1 MDTAQ
6 YKLLL
11 DTAQVGWWEID
22 FDKRVYICSDY
33 LVSLLE
39 LKDKIIPTRDFLQL
53 IREDYRARIANEF
66 AYFREVGIYEQIFP
80 IKTCYGFKFVR
91 SKICKREIEPSGRVY
106 VLGILQLVPYSEEET
121 NKPATE
127 GSQVDGLLRHLGS
140 ISRALHSFIQ
150 TNDLV
155 ESIQLVLTEILFSI
169 DTKGRACIMEYSDD
183 KQRLSCTYEVCSK
196 GVAAVRSSLQNIP
209 VSTLVW
215 STRKIR
221 NLYPV
226 MINNLNELPEDA
238 ESEKMYPFLTEFP
251 KEERDWFLKIYQRI
265 CKKADRLVTV
275 SEFSKQRIHALLGVP
290 DEKIAVIGNGWQH
303 FNGVTPDMR
312 IFEQYPQLKRKKY
325 FFTLTSVNRNKNL
338 DWVLK
343 AAENNPQAQFAAAGR
358 KLDSA
363 VDFSQYPNVTYV
375 EDVSDCEI
383 KALMQEAKAF
393 IFPSFY
399 EGFGIPPLEAM
410 SVGTPVIVSHAAS
423 LPEIFGTAA
432 HYIEPDNP
440 RVDIEKLLAQP
451 VSEKEPVLARY
462 SWEKSAEKL
471 LSLLKEN

>member
-183 KQRLSCTYEVCSK
+183 KQTLSCTYEVCSK

-238 ESEKMYPFLTEFP
+238 ESEKMYLQ
-251 KEERDWFLKIYQRI
+251 KR
-265 CKKADRLVTV
+265 
-275 SEFSKQRIHALLGVP
+275 GVLS
-290 DEKIAVIGNGWQH
+290 
-303 FNGVTPDMR
+303 F
-312 IFEQYPQLKRKKY
+312 
-325 FFTLTSVNRNKNL
+325 
-338 DWVLK
+338 VLI
-343 AAENNPQAQFAAAGR
+343 PLII
-358 KLDSA
+358 KLW
-363 VDFSQYPNVTYV
+363 
-375 EDVSDCEI
+375 
-383 KALMQEAKAF
+383 
-393 IFPSFY
+393 
-399 EGFGIPPLEAM
+399 
-410 SVGTPVIVSHAAS
+410 
-423 LPEIFGTAA
+423 
-432 HYIEPDNP
+432 
-440 RVDIEKLLAQP
+440 DISGSIL
-451 VSEKEPVLARY
+451 
-462 SWEKSAEKL
+462 
-471 LSLLKEN
+471 